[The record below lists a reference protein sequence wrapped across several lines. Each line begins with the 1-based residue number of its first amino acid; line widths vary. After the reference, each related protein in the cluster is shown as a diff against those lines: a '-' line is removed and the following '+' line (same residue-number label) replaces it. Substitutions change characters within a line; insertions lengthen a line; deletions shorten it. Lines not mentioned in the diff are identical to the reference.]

1 MKKNMREEVILVDEM
16 DQEIGTM
23 EKLRAHEV
31 GLLHRAISVFLFN
44 PKGELLLQK
53 RASSKYHS
61 GGLWTNTCCTHP
73 RPGENN
79 KDAAIR
85 RISEEMGILTDL
97 NYSFSFT
104 YNARFENKL
113 IENEFDHVFTGI
125 SEDIPQLNIEE
136 AEDFDYVS
144 IPNVIIDMDKNPN
157 NYTEWFKIAIHKV
170 EFQMKNESLE
180 NNI

>member
-1 MKKNMREEVILVDEM
+1 MKEEVILVNEM
-16 DQEIGTM
+16 DQEVGKM
-23 EKLRAHEV
+23 EKQQAHEI

-61 GGLWTNTCCTHP
+61 GGLWTNTCCSHP
-73 RPGENN
+73 RPGEKNIE
-79 KDAAIR
+79 AAIR
-85 RISEEMGILTDL
+85 RLYEEMGICSGLD
-97 NYSFSFT
+97 YSFSFT
-104 YNARFENKL
+104 YTAHFENGL

-125 SEDIPQLNIEE
+125 SKVIPQLNIEE

-144 IPNVIIDMDKNPN
+144 IPNIIIDMDKNPN

-170 EFQMKNESLE
+170 DFQLKKEYLE
-180 NNI
+180 NKL